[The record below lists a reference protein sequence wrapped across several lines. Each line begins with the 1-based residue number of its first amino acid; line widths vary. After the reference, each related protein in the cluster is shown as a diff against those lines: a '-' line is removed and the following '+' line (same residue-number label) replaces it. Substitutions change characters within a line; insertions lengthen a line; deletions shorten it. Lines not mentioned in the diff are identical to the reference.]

1 MAGRIHND
9 VTDDLGSRIV
19 AGEIAPDAVF
29 TLAQLEHDYNAS
41 RTVARDAVQVLESL
55 GLVASRRRVGI
66 TVQPRDSWDALAP
79 RVIGWNLHGPFRQQQ
94 LEALMELRVAVEPTA
109 ARLAAARASAAQ
121 RAELRRLASRL
132 RTLAVEG
139 GGASD
144 DFLAADVRFHDLLLH
159 ASGNPQ
165 LIALRAPVRE
175 VLTGRTR
182 LGLTPQMPAPERSRS
197 TNPSPPRSARETARR
212 RRRTPARTC
221 WRSGA
226 RSRPTTRS
234 RDRRQCGAP

>member
-1 MAGRIHND
+1 M
-9 VTDDLGSRIV
+9 
-19 AGEIAPDAVF
+19 
-29 TLAQLEHDYNAS
+29 
-41 RTVARDAVQVLESL
+41 
-55 GLVASRRRVGI
+55 
-66 TVQPRDSWDALAP
+66 
-79 RVIGWNLHGPFRQQQ
+79 
-94 LEALMELRVAVEPTA
+94 AVEPTA

-182 LGLTPQMPAPERSRS
+182 LGLTPQMPAPGTLEEHESVAAAISTGDGAEAEAHSRS
-197 TNPSPPRSARETARR
+197 HMLAVWGEVQTDDSLA
-212 RRRTPARTC
+212 
-221 WRSGA
+221 
-226 RSRPTTRS
+226 
-234 RDRRQCGAP
+234 

>member
-182 LGLTPQMPAPERSRS
+182 LGLTPQMPAPGTLEEHESVAAAISTGDGAEAEAHSRS
-197 TNPSPPRSARETARR
+197 HMLAVWGEVQTDDSLA
-212 RRRTPARTC
+212 
-221 WRSGA
+221 
-226 RSRPTTRS
+226 
-234 RDRRQCGAP
+234 